1 MIKKIT
7 DSEYFASEGLS
18 NSFLQKF
25 DRSPAHGF
33 IPIEPT
39 DAMKKG
45 TLIHK
50 FLLDE
55 NAYQNEYIGASID
68 IKNRKCKAYNDLK
81 KETTKEI
88 ILYKDFVELKNIKSA
103 IYKAK
108 FEGESI
114 GKLIENSELE
124 MALYWGENIK
134 CKGKIDILNR
144 DMKIIFDIKKCDN
157 ALNFQK
163 SINNYEYYRQAAWY
177 LEGIQEITGEN
188 YKFIFIAIEDKFPYG
203 IKCYELDVEYLRA
216 GMREKWISV
225 KRYEAWNGDKTTVYS
240 NDTVKLFKP
249 DWL

>member
-1 MIKKIT
+1 MIKKIP

-33 IPIEPT
+33 IPTGPT

-50 FLLDE
+50 FLLDLE
-55 NAYQNEYIGASID
+55 AFDNDYLIAD
-68 IKNRKCKAYNDLK
+68 IEISNRVCKAYKDIK

-88 ILYKDFVELKNIKSA
+88 ILYKTFEELVAIKNA
-103 IYKAK
+103 MQKAE

-114 GKLIENSELE
+114 GKIIENSELE
-124 MALYWGENIK
+124 MAIYWGENIK
-134 CKGKIDILNR
+134 CKGKVDILNR

-157 ALNFQK
+157 ALTFQK

-188 YKFIFIAIEDKFPYG
+188 YKFIFIPIEDKFPHG
-203 IKCYELDVEYLRA
+203 IKCYELDIEYLRA
-216 GMREKWISV
+216 GMRENWISV
-225 KRYEAWNGDKTTVYS
+225 QRHKAWDGDKTTVYS